1 MRLPFDLILLDLE
14 TNGSKDHRIVEIG
27 AVRLDQDLK
36 MMDTFQTLV
45 DGRPVTQEVVE
56 IHGITEAML
65 EGQPKFK
72 DVHESFDEWCKL
84 SPLYVL
90 AAFGAY
96 FDMPVLRAEYDRI
109 GLKFPHRGDAVDVK
123 GVVWIELLKRGLPVK
138 YLDPA
143 RAAELL
149 GIPWEG
155 TRHRGLDDA
164 KMEAK
169 IFRAAVGA
177 RS

>member
-1 MRLPFDLILLDLE
+1 MRLPFDLIVMDLE

-27 AVRLDQDLK
+27 AVRLDMDLK
-36 MMDTFQTLV
+36 MMDTFQILV
-45 DGRPVTQEVVE
+45 DGRPVTDEVVE
-56 IHGITEAML
+56 IHHITNAML
-65 EGQPKFK
+65 EGKPKFAEA
-72 DVHESFDEWCKL
+72 HEAFDDWCKK

-109 GLKFPHRGDAVDVK
+109 GMKYPHRGDALDVK
-123 GVVWIELLKRGLPVK
+123 GVIWCELLKRGLPVK
-138 YLDPA
+138 YLAPD
-143 RAAELL
+143 RAAELM

-164 KMEAK
+164 IMEAK